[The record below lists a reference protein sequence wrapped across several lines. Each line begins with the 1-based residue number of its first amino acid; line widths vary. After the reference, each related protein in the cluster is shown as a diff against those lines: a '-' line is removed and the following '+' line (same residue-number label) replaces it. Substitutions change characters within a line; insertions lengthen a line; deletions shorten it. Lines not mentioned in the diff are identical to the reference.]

1 MKLTDKGIYAYTDP
15 AAENAIL
22 AIIDDLI
29 LDGYIPKKD
38 FLVYTNNRKKQ
49 QQYKDIL
56 DVEDFNENKLSE
68 LILKFKP
75 TYIFLGTSLNEYEHN
90 WRKLGVKHNI
100 KVISFI
106 DHWTNYV
113 ERFSFN
119 DELIFGNEVRVV
131 NEIAKKEAIRAGVP
145 EKLIVISGN
154 PYYKKVKEFHP
165 KILKKEFFHSLN
177 INIKKKV
184 ILFISDDIKRSFPS
198 DLKGNCTLGFDE
210 YSVLSELMISLT
222 SIDIDLK
229 YFQLILKLHPK
240 SDLNKF
246 EEILKNVP
254 QNLNVITIK
263 DCDSLSINYFSDYVI
278 GMFSNMVVES
288 YLMNKNILRIQI
300 GQKNKDLLKYKKKYV
315 NLVKKKDELDRELL
329 LFLNE

>member
-1 MKLTDKGIYAYTDP
+1 LKLTDKGIYAYTDP

-278 GMFSNMVVES
+278 GMFSNMVIES

>member
-38 FLVYTNNRKKQ
+38 FLVYTNNLKKKK
-49 QQYKDIL
+49 QYKDIL

-68 LILKFKP
+68 LILNFKP

-254 QNLNVITIK
+254 QNLNVITVK

-278 GMFSNMVVES
+278 GMFSNMVIES

>member
-278 GMFSNMVVES
+278 GMFSNMVIES